1 MRFYAMA
8 ALSAAS
14 LSLAACGGSS
24 VDGDMSG
31 VDLPEKYA
39 SLEDLVSAAENGE
52 LEEASESLMA
62 GTVTM
67 SGALAIS
74 DVGEDEDLEA
84 IGDMTLTANFTSG
97 DVDGTATNFG
107 LYNEDTQE
115 LEDELTGS
123 LTISGDITGTTLT
136 ADAIGTLSDDEDHE
150 VDMEMD
156 GTFYDYEGQLAL
168 YGDLTGTVDGESYD
182 GGFAAVED

>member
-1 MRFYAMA
+1 MRFFAMA

-24 VDGDMSG
+24 VDGDMSE
-31 VDLPEKYA
+31 VDLPEQYD
-39 SLEDLVSAAENGE
+39 SLEGLVAAAENGD
-52 LEEASESLMA
+52 LDTASESLMA

-84 IGDMTLTANFTSG
+84 IGDMTLTANFTTNLVSG
-97 DVDGTATNFG
+97 SATNFG
-107 LYNEDTQE
+107 LYNEDTQV
-115 LEDELTGS
+115 LEDELSGS
-123 LTISGDITGTTLT
+123 LTIDGGVTGTTLT
-136 ADAIGTLSDDEDHE
+136 ADATGTLTDDEDHLI
-150 VDMEMD
+150 DMDMD

-168 YGDLTGTVDGESYD
+168 YGDLEGTVNGASYE